1 MNKKIYKSPETVCLH
16 IEVSSLMQNTSQSPF
31 AEAKQHGFPV
41 EEEADDYA
49 DDNPWE
55 RIARPEDLWK

>member
-1 MNKKIYKSPETVCLH
+1 M
-16 IEVSSLMQNTSQSPF
+16 EVSSLMQNGSQTPF
-31 AEAKQHGFPV
+31 AEAKQHGFPI

-55 RIARPEDLWK
+55 RVAHPEDLWK

>member
-1 MNKKIYKSPETVCLH
+1 MNKKTYLSPETVSLRM
-16 IEVSSLMQNTSQSPF
+16 EVSSLMQNGSQTPF
-31 AEAKQHGFPV
+31 AEAKQHGFPI

-55 RIARPEDLWK
+55 RVSHPEDLWK